1 MPSIGILLI
10 LTTLLCIA
18 QSQSQNSPPARLR
31 SDLVEDGV
39 LVGPGSLRFSTSV
52 EDSNSLRPR
61 FKLFRSSIDIDD
73 EVKEEETTPDFLSGT
88 EVNQEPAVEEEE
100 GVPKSKQK
108 FKLFRFVSDDEDDSP
123 DFLSENL
130 QPAATIT
137 RTESLPIPRNLETVA
152 FTLEDVENDE
162 SSENSINIFGSTN
175 FPEGADDTKETLSVG
190 NTELESSSVP
200 ALDEF
205 ENEDMTELESN
216 DGTNTSRDEDEEE
229 AEDSVEEETESLLSL
244 SGMMKLVSSL
254 MSSNEVVK
262 GVKKETETPRE
273 GERGRST
280 STLKPDINPTPSTSS
295 VEVNPQIQS
304 SQESTSLLND
314 GDEVQKEYQD
324 DEQIKEANQDPISI
338 IESAQTDGEST
349 PDDLMEMEV
358 DKMMEDMLPG
368 PANSHEDMESGS
380 SEIIGRDQ
388 LGSKFKPLVIK
399 VLGSFKSS
407 NLSLNGKVE
416 KLRSVLI
423 SESPAIIRYGANR
436 SFLLSTSTFL

>member
-52 EDSNSLRPR
+52 EDSKSLRPR

-73 EVKEEETTPDFLSGT
+73 DVEEEETTPDFLSET
-88 EVNQEPAVEEEE
+88 VVNQEPAVEDEED
-100 GVPKSKQK
+100 VPKSKQT
-108 FKLFRFVSDDEDDSP
+108 FKLFRFISDDEDDSP
-123 DFLSENL
+123 EFLSENL
-130 QPAATIT
+130 EPAATIT
-137 RTESLPIPRNLETVA
+137 RTESLPIPRNLETVT
-152 FTLEDVENDE
+152 FTLEDVEDDE
-162 SSENSINIFGSTN
+162 LPVNSINIFGSTN

-190 NTELESSSVP
+190 NTEPESSSVV

-205 ENEDMTELESN
+205 EIEDMTELESN
-216 DGTNTSRDEDEEE
+216 DGTNTSQDRDEEE

-244 SGMMKLVSSL
+244 SGMMKFVSSL
-254 MSSNEVVK
+254 ISSDEVVK
-262 GVKKETETPRE
+262 GIKEETETSSD
-273 GERGRST
+273 GGKALST
-280 STLKPDINPTPSTSS
+280 PTLKPDINATPSTSS
-295 VEVNPQIQS
+295 DEVNAQIKS
-304 SQESTSLLND
+304 SQDSTFLLND
-314 GDEVQKEYQD
+314 GDEVQEEYQE
-324 DEQIKEANQDPISI
+324 DEQNKEVNQDPKPS
-338 IESAQTDGEST
+338 IESAQTDENST

-358 DKMMEDMLPG
+358 DKMMEDMLHG

-416 KLRSVLI
+416 KLRRVLI
-423 SESPAIIRYGANR
+423 SESPSIIR
-436 SFLLSTSTFL
+436 